1 MSGKGH
7 ESKVSQ
13 SVTNCLHEPSSSSK
27 DIAGDRKNLQSGLCV
42 IHPSSSS
49 KDFEGSIKDQQVSQ
63 PAATPVQPVFV
74 EVFAGCCQ
82 LSVSMQQAGFHS
94 IPVDSSKN
102 KHKPRCKVFLLDL
115 NLESARNELK
125 QKIIS
130 QGVAAIHVAL
140 PCGTGSRARERPI
153 PKHLLKMG
161 APSPQP
167 LRDAQHL
174 FGLPHLNS
182 ADANRVALA
191 NELAQFTVEL
201 IDLARQFG
209 IFISIEN
216 PENSWMWG
224 VLCHFVK
231 LKQSKALSKFWNNM
245 YAVNFANCAHG
256 GERDKKTRFLC
267 SHDWIMSMALPCPK
281 NHVHKP
287 FALRKTSQGWQ
298 FDTAQ
303 EGEYPELLCQRY
315 AACLQKHL
323 QSLPSASG
331 SKPPPSN
338 LNQSKR
344 HSQLIPEYHRTVFSD
359 SPPTA
364 KHKLLVPGEGGENG
378 AKAKYGIYH
387 TPEQF
392 VKFARTLTHPFDV
405 ENRIPDVLRRS
416 IFQMLCGG
424 VQEMANK
431 RLEQSKRLTQLRY
444 EMRFEEARLHSLL
457 SPHARVVLKGKSI
470 LLFRHLLEEQGFPDM
485 EVCELLQ
492 GVDLVGDA
500 SKSPLFGTKLVHA
513 TTTPELLL
521 QSSTSANQKI
531 LSRNVHETEP
541 ELASVLWETTLKECQ
556 QGFLEGPFSSVK
568 EVQDLLGCERF
579 VCSRRFVIMQNGKPR
594 VIDDLK
600 ESNVNSAYIAIDRLF
615 LHDIDFVS
623 SLAFLI
629 SKLCHR
635 DDSHISLSLED
646 GSVLE
651 GELHRDFRAH
661 ANWSIRCLD
670 LAKAYKQVPVSE
682 SSRQFGVLVLHDPSS
697 GQPKYVVTR
706 SLPFG
711 ACASVFA
718 FNRISRALWFLAV
731 KLMGAV
737 GGCFYDDFPLIE
749 PEITAPIASS
759 SVEHLLDCLGWIY
772 SSDPAKSRPFEEEC
786 DVLGVRVNVKSLSHG
801 CLKLAN
807 KASRY
812 KRLKDIFNSARKNQS
827 FTKRD
832 AQVVHGTLNFMTS
845 FVMGQSLKL
854 ACQVFANLTMHV
866 PSCSFSDIEALFSWT
881 ESLMDAL
888 EPRILSSSGL
898 TAPILIF
905 TDAAYEDGVATW
917 GCVFV
922 DPASGIAEVSGGTI
936 PQMLISCWQELAGK
950 QVITQAEAFVVFVA
964 RKHYE
969 LAIRQ
974 RRVIFFV
981 DNEAARYSLIH
992 GSSPSVSLLKIVQA
1006 FHSCSVADSAIAWL
1020 ERVPSPSN
1028 IADLP
1033 SRGLISEAAQFVN
1046 GKVVNLD
1053 LEVQSLAEHVSCFD
1067 GAAFQFLISCANSF
1081 SGVADILL

>member
-1 MSGKGH
+1 MKGKGH
-7 ESKVSQ
+7 ESEVSQ
-13 SVTNCLHEPSSSSK
+13 SVTNCLHGPSSSSK
-27 DIAGDRKNLQSGLCV
+27 DIAGDRSNSQSGLCV

-49 KDFEGSIKDQQVSQ
+49 KDLEGSIKDHQVSQ

-115 NLESARNELK
+115 NTESA
-125 QKIIS
+125 
-130 QGVAAIHVAL
+130 
-140 PCGTGSRARERPI
+140 RARERPI
-153 PKHLLKMG
+153 PKHLLRMG

-174 FGLPHLNS
+174 LGLPNLNS
-182 ADANRVALA
+182 ADAKRVALA

-231 LKQSKALSKFWNNM
+231 LKQSKALSKFWNDM

-303 EGEYPELLCQRY
+303 EGGYPELLCQRY

-323 QSLPSASG
+323 HILPSASG

-424 VQEMANK
+424 VQELANK
-431 RLEQSKRLTQLRY
+431 RLEQSRRLTQLRY
-444 EMRFEEARLHSLL
+444 ELRFEEARLHSLL

-470 LLFRHLLEEQGFPDM
+470 LLFRHLLEEHGFPDM
-485 EVCELLQ
+485 GVCELLQ

-521 QSSTSANQKI
+521 QSSASANQKI
-531 LSRNVHETEP
+531 LSRNVHESEP
-541 ELASVLWETTLKECQ
+541 ELASVLWKTTLKECQ

-568 EVQDLLGCERF
+568 EVEDLLGCDRF
-579 VCSRRFVIMQNGKPR
+579 VCSRRFVTMQNGKPR

-600 ESNVNSAYIAIDRLF
+600 ESNVNSAYTAIDRLF

-635 DDSHISLSLED
+635 DDARISLPLED

-651 GELHRDFRAH
+651 GELHRDFRVN

-731 KLMGAV
+731 KIMGAV

-759 SVEHLLDCLGWIY
+759 AVEHLLDCLGWVY

-854 ACQVFANLTMHV
+854 ACRVFANLTMHV

-888 EPRILSSSGL
+888 EPRILCSSGL
-898 TAPILIF
+898 TTPILIF

-922 DPASGIAEVSGGTI
+922 DPASGIAEEGESFSDVGV
-936 PQMLISCWQELAGK
+936 LLAGASWEAGHHSGRSFRGVCCK
-950 QVITQAEAFVVFVA
+950 EALRVGHQAAESHF
-964 RKHYE
+964 
-969 LAIRQ
+969 L
-974 RRVIFFV
+974 
-981 DNEAARYSLIH
+981 H
-992 GSSPSVSLLKIVQA
+992 G
-1006 FHSCSVADSAIAWL
+1006 
-1020 ERVPSPSN
+1020 
-1028 IADLP
+1028 
-1033 SRGLISEAAQFVN
+1033 
-1046 GKVVNLD
+1046 
-1053 LEVQSLAEHVSCFD
+1053 
-1067 GAAFQFLISCANSF
+1067 
-1081 SGVADILL
+1081 